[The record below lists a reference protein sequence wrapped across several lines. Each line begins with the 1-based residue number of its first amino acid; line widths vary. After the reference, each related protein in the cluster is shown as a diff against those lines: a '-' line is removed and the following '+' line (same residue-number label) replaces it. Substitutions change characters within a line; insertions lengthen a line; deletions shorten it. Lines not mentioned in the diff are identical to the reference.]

1 MKQIDYYKVVE
12 SPRELNFYKGL
23 TKKLIKYLE
32 NSGHS
37 TLWDLVRFVGG
48 SDRRILRLLDQMVQC
63 SLVNFKDG
71 YFTSISNLLAPIPV
85 RELLCPTCKGKSVVF
100 PDTLGRITKI
110 MADIYKRRPKP
121 TFIFD
126 QRPVT
131 LDTTLR
137 RVAYLIYRNDLQG
150 KQIAILGDDDL
161 TSLAIALTG
170 LSNTLTAFEIDK
182 RLVAFLRKEATRY
195 TLKLEVVQCDFT
207 QGIPSK
213 YNNKFDVFL
222 TDPTPT
228 PAPFTVFVNNGLKL
242 LKKGG
247 DKIGYVSIY
256 SSAMRNSLALQK
268 ILTDVGFLIT
278 DVIPGFTEY
287 EFLQETYSE
296 KDIGLL
302 KKYEYGKDRLSFF
315 EHLVRLESTENTKIM
330 PIRVKLKDVWG
341 TATSRVLADLRKDP
355 GMSNTHKDKLYLKKV
370 AKIMIQNK
378 YKEISNREN

>member
-1 MKQIDYYKVVE
+1 M
-12 SPRELNFYKGL
+12 
-23 TKKLIKYLE
+23 T
-32 NSGHS
+32 
-37 TLWDLVRFVGG
+37 
-48 SDRRILRLLDQMVQC
+48 
-63 SLVNFKDG
+63 
-71 YFTSISNLLAPIPV
+71 
-85 RELLCPTCKGKSVVF
+85 
-100 PDTLGRITKI
+100 
-110 MADIYKRRPKP
+110 DIYKRRPKP

-137 RVAYLIYRNDLQG
+137 RVAYLIYKGDLQG
-150 KQIAILGDDDL
+150 KQVAILGDDDL

-170 LSNTLTAFEIDK
+170 LSNTLTAFEIDR
-182 RLVAFLRKEATRY
+182 RLVVFLRKEAVKY

-213 YNNKFDVFL
+213 YNNKFDIFL

-228 PAPFTVFVNNGLKL
+228 PVPFTIFINNGLRL

-268 ILTDVGFLIT
+268 ILTDTGFLIT

-296 KDIGLL
+296 EDIGLL
-302 KKYEYGKDRLSFF
+302 RKYEYGKDRLSFL
-315 EHLVRLESTENTKIM
+315 EHLVRLESTENTKIN
-330 PIRVKLKDVWG
+330 PIKAKLKDMWG

-355 GMSNTHKDKLYLKKV
+355 GISSTNKDRVYLKKV

-378 YKEISNREN
+378 YKEISNGEN